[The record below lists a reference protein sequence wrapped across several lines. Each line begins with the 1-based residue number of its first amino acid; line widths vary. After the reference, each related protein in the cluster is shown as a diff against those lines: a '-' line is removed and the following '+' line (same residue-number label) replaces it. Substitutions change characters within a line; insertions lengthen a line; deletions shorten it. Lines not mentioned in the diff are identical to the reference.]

1 MNNPL
6 ESKLGT
12 IAVEFK
18 RLKWTKRLYRDSE
31 DEIDSDSASDGST
44 SPSPNL
50 TDGQEQSGSSSKK
63 RACPREKVLVN
74 EKSKKAAISSVTLY
88 VFRSHR
94 ERSCPQLTQRAA
106 CQRFIL
112 DPVAPRLRLM
122 LPVPR

>member
-31 DEIDSDSASDGST
+31 DEIESDSASDEST

-50 TDGQEQSGSSSKK
+50 TDGQEQSGNSSKK

-88 VFRSHR
+88 VCSPCW
-94 ERSCPQLTQRAA
+94 ER
-106 CQRFIL
+106 F
-112 DPVAPRLRLM
+112 DGH
-122 LPVPR
+122 